1 MIGEEKLKEI
11 AIKTFSTKRF
21 PGESYYYILR
31 RRRVREKIGLKALIN
46 FVEKYAKKE
55 VEFIIHKK

>member
-1 MIGEEKLKEI
+1 MIGEEKLREI
-11 AIKTFSTKRF
+11 AIKTFSTKR
-21 PGESYYYILR
+21 YYILR
-31 RRRVREKIGLKALIN
+31 RRRVREKTGLKALIN